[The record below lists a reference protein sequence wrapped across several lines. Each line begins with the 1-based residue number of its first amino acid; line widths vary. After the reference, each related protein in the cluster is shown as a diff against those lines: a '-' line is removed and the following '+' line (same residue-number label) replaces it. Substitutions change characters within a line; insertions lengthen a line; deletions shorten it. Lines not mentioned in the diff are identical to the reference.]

1 MRKTVVPNEHNQEFD
16 AEFDATLRQFVRRRG
31 QAVAAPPCAGFD
43 ADTAAA
49 YLEQSL
55 TPSAHARYAAHL
67 ADCAACRRSLTE
79 LSRLMPQLV
88 SHDASPVAAPAPTA
102 PLKGRWA
109 SFSNWFDFSNWR
121 WGLVAGGG
129 AAGLAALLAVV
140 LLGPPGSSQR
150 MGDVAQNVPP
160 TQSAQGDTSAAPT
173 PSAAAEVMR
182 ARPEGAQ
189 PLGSSSANDI
199 RAAKLEPQGQVT
211 APAAPNAAAGQAAL
225 PPAPAS
231 AVSARQEIVAKVANV
246 SGTVSDATGAAVA
259 GAEVKLIDPASQ
271 QSRSTTTNAAGEFNF
286 SNVPPARYLVEA
298 QAQGFIRQQNV
309 ADAQDANEV
318 VALQLRPGAA
328 TETVQI
334 TSESQ
339 LRQDKAEI
347 AKLSE
352 PDRTQQRRDLE
363 SLQLSPGTASPEEKA
378 VEARKKAAKDGAR
391 DEQAR
396 SGRFGEKERSVDA
409 ARSGETSAKA
419 ARAASPRAPMLEKR
433 EAASKPAA
441 APPTRKVGEKT
452 FRLENGVWVDVQY
465 RPADNLPATRLAS
478 GTEEFNRVVAER
490 PALKPFFDLKPVV
503 VVWQGRV
510 YHVEGRK

>member
-16 AEFDATLRQFVRRRG
+16 AEFDATLRQFVRGRG
-31 QAVAAPPCAGFD
+31 QAIAAPPCAGLD

-55 TPSAHARYAAHL
+55 TPSARARYDAHL

-79 LSRLMPQLV
+79 LSRLMPQPAV
-88 SHDASPVAAPAPTA
+88 HGASPVAAPAPTA

-109 SFSNWFDFSNWR
+109 SFSSWFDFSNWR

-140 LLGPPGSSQR
+140 LLGPTQSSQR
-150 MGDVAQNVPP
+150 VESVAQNAP
-160 TQSAQGDTSAAPT
+160 SAQGDTSAAPT

-182 ARPEGAQ
+182 SRPEGAQ
-189 PLGSSSANDI
+189 PLGSSSANDA
-199 RAAKLEPQGQVT
+199 RATKLEQQGQVT

-231 AVSARQEIVAKVANV
+231 AVPARQGVAAKAANV

-271 QSRSTTTNAAGEFNF
+271 QARSTTTNAAGEFNF

-298 QAQGFIRQQNV
+298 QAPGFVRQQNV
-309 ADAQDANEV
+309 ADAQDASEV
-318 VALQLRPGAA
+318 VALQLQTGAA

-339 LRQDKAEI
+339 LRQDRAEI

-352 PDRTQQRRDLE
+352 PDRTQQRRDSEL
-363 SLQLSPGTASPEEKA
+363 LQLSPGTASPEEKA
-378 VEARKKAAKDGAR
+378 TEARKKAAKDGPR
-391 DEQAR
+391 DEPAR
-396 SGRFGEKERSVDA
+396 GGRLSEKEQVADA

-419 ARAASPRAPMLEKR
+419 VRAAPPRAPMIEKR
-433 EAASKPAA
+433 EAPGKPA

-465 RPADNLPATRLAS
+465 RPADNLPATRLTS
-478 GTEEFNRVVAER
+478 GTEEFNRAVAER